1 SESAFFLGRA
11 IAVFA
16 EHDDFCPSGQRYD
29 RWFFRKLDFAEQV
42 AQDLTMAKKLKL
54 PKLPE
59 DWVREYCMSL
69 PHATEDIQ
77 WEHDLLFRIGGKI
90 FAGIPIEFPSH
101 HWLSFKCTPEVFA
114 ELTQRE
120 GIVPALMWPAITGCR
135 FCVTK
140 MES

>member
-1 SESAFFLGRA
+1 M
-11 IAVFA
+11 VN
-16 EHDDFCPSGQRYD
+16 
-29 RWFFRKLDFAEQV
+29 K
-42 AQDLTMAKKLKL
+42 TKN

-59 DWVREYCMSL
+59 DWVRDYCLSL

-77 WEHDLLFRIGGKI
+77 WEKDLLFRIGGKI

-120 GIVPALMWPAITGCR
+120 GIMPAPYVARYYWVSILRHDNGKLITDIRQPELKKLIRTSYDLVLAGLPK
-135 FCVTK
+135 K
-140 MES
+140 MQAKLGHSR